1 MTEHGVAAI
10 RDLAGLATPMA
21 LRVAVTL
28 GLPDRLRG
36 DGAAV
41 DQLATEHDVSA
52 VALELLLG
60 HLAALRIVERTP
72 IGTTAATGGVF
83 GPISPNIRTCA
94 SLSISG

>member
-36 DGAAV
+36 DGAV